1 MLDPS
6 GEGRREGLRIRNP
19 GSNTAAPVRLVADL
33 DTIHTDRAFSRVEP
47 GGVLEAPEAALV
59 HLLGNP
65 AFVPDVRVTAALV
78 ERGEYALH
86 LGRPVARDGQPGAFR
101 VVLVE
106 VCRGVFDADLR
117 QAGTSRLEG
126 HKSHV
131 SLELDGVIGAAAGLH
146 ALPRRTSVVAP
157 PHLRAIH
164 VLWLFL
170 AVAYL
175 AMFSIAAKR
184 GKGVATLGVK

>member
-1 MLDPS
+1 
-6 GEGRREGLRIRNP
+6 
-19 GSNTAAPVRLVADL
+19 
-33 DTIHTDRAFSRVEP
+33 
-47 GGVLEAPEAALV
+47 
-59 HLLGNP
+59 
-65 AFVPDVRVTAALV
+65 
-78 ERGEYALH
+78 
-86 LGRPVARDGQPGAFR
+86 
-101 VVLVE
+101 
-106 VCRGVFDADLR
+106 
-117 QAGTSRLEG
+117 
-126 HKSHV
+126 V